1 MNTAGPEGLRDTPTY
16 LDPSP
21 GAMHDHD
28 DDEWGPTGFLKY
40 LFFPLWALWLILK
53 AVGTLLSD
61 LARRLIGLFH
71 TSEDE

>member
-1 MNTAGPEGLRDTPTY
+1 
-16 LDPSP
+16 
-21 GAMHDHD
+21 MHDHD

-40 LFFPLWALWLILK
+40 PFFPLWALWLILK

-61 LARRLIGLFH
+61 LVRRLIGLFH

>member
-1 MNTAGPEGLRDTPTY
+1 
-16 LDPSP
+16 
-21 GAMHDHD
+21 MHDHD

-40 LFFPLWALWLILK
+40 LFFPLWALWLILR
-53 AVGTLLSD
+53 AVGALLSD

>member
-1 MNTAGPEGLRDTPTY
+1 MNTAGPEGLRGTPTY

-40 LFFPLWALWLILK
+40 LFFPLWALWLILR
-53 AVGTLLSD
+53 AVGALLND
-61 LARRLIGLFH
+61 LAHRLIGRFH
-71 TSEDE
+71 TGEDE